1 MTSQLFWNNKAITYV
16 ALSLGFGAVYALN
29 NVLTAPL
36 LLAPGAH
43 LIHLPSGFKFLLVL
57 VFGTVGAFSIFTV
70 SLCAGLGYY
79 FAGNIPLSFELAT
92 ANAMAPWLTRRYFL
106 DHSLLQ
112 ENLSNLS
119 WKSLL
124 TMGVLFSVLN
134 SSLNQLILYWNQVIL
149 NMVDGLGIML
159 IGDLS
164 GVLLV
169 VGLIRLTLTVFK
181 AENSH
186 VSGTDKD

>member
-1 MTSQLFWNNKAITYV
+1 M
-16 ALSLGFGAVYALN
+16 
-29 NVLTAPL
+29 
-36 LLAPGAH
+36 
-43 LIHLPSGFKFLLVL
+43 
-57 VFGTVGAFSIFTV
+57 
-70 SLCAGLGYY
+70 
-79 FAGNIPLSFELAT
+79 
-92 ANAMAPWLTRRYFL
+92 
-106 DHSLLQ
+106 Q

-181 AENSH
+181 A
-186 VSGTDKD
+186 

>member
-1 MTSQLFWNNKAITYV
+1 MISRLFWNNKAITYV
-16 ALSLGFGAVYALN
+16 ALSLGFGAVYSLN
-29 NVLTAPL
+29 NTLTAPL

-57 VFGTVGAFSIFTV
+57 VFGAVGALSIFTV
-70 SLCAGLGYY
+70 SLCAALGFY
-79 FAGNIPLSFELAT
+79 FPGNVALSVELAT
-92 ANAMAPWLTRRYFL
+92 ANAMAPWLTRRFFL
-106 DHSLLQ
+106 DHAMLQ

-119 WKSLL
+119 WKTLL

-134 SSLNQLILYWNQVIL
+134 SSLNQLILYWNQAIQ
-149 NMVDGLGIML
+149 NMVDGLAIML

-169 VGLIRLTLTVFK
+169 TGLIRLGLNVFK
-181 AENSH
+181 AQNRDL
-186 VSGTDKD
+186 SGSDTD